1 MISDDSKDSIMYTN
15 NDYYE
20 HKFIKNKILK
30 NVIII
35 IFIMSMATLI
45 GLFFKV
51 IDLNESSIILVF
63 ILGVLFSAI
72 KTDGYI
78 YGILSSIVGVLS
90 FNFFFT
96 EPYYTFIA
104 YRADYPITFLIML
117 ISAAITSTLTSKIK
131 REIKLSNMREQRI
144 KLLYKNNKNLLKAKN
159 KDEIVEIC
167 NSSLVDILN
176 RSVATAIVDNDEN
189 LKKIVVETF
198 KDEDA
203 NGIFQSPLEKCA
215 LKECFSLGEEVGCGT
230 EFYQNAKTFN
240 FPIKGHKNVL
250 GVIGISCIESVA
262 LTENEKI
269 LLKSVSNQVALA
281 IEREDLFEKTRKAN
295 IDAETERLRSN
306 LLRSI
311 SHDLRTPLT
320 SIIGS
325 SSTILENY
333 DYVDEDIKKELLK
346 NIYEDASWLARSVE
360 NIISITR
367 VDEGRLEVKKNLEV
381 VEEIVEESIFIVK
394 KFSNKH
400 NIIVDI
406 PDNVIIINVD
416 GLLIEQVIINLID
429 NAMRYTPDNS
439 EIKVKVMKI
448 ENYVYFEVEVIVDIP
463 DNVIIIN
470 VDGLL
475 IEQVIINLIDNA
487 MRYTPDNSEI
497 KVKVMKIE
505 NYVYF
510 EVEDNGYGLK
520 DEDIDHIFDRFYSK
534 TNRKSLEKRGI
545 GLGLSICK
553 SIIEAHDG
561 EIEAFNNK
569 LGGATFRFKIPCE
582 EE

>member
-15 NDYYE
+15 NNHYE

-117 ISAAITSTLTSKIK
+117 ISAAITSILTSKIK

-230 EFYQNAKTFN
+230 EFYQNEKTFN
-240 FPIKGHKNVL
+240 FPIKWHKNVL

-448 ENYVYFEVEVIVDIP
+448 ENYVYFEVE
-463 DNVIIIN
+463 
-470 VDGLL
+470 
-475 IEQVIINLIDNA
+475 
-487 MRYTPDNSEI
+487 
-497 KVKVMKIE
+497 
-505 NYVYF
+505 
-510 EVEDNGYGLK
+510 DNGYGLK

>member
-90 FNFFFT
+90 FNFFFFT

-295 IDAETERLRSN
+295 IDAETEQLR
-306 LLRSI
+306 
-311 SHDLRTPLT
+311 
-320 SIIGS
+320 
-325 SSTILENY
+325 
-333 DYVDEDIKKELLK
+333 K
-346 NIYEDASWLARSVE
+346 
-360 NIISITR
+360 
-367 VDEGRLEVKKNLEV
+367 
-381 VEEIVEESIFIVK
+381 
-394 KFSNKH
+394 
-400 NIIVDI
+400 
-406 PDNVIIINVD
+406 
-416 GLLIEQVIINLID
+416 
-429 NAMRYTPDNS
+429 
-439 EIKVKVMKI
+439 
-448 ENYVYFEVEVIVDIP
+448 
-463 DNVIIIN
+463 
-470 VDGLL
+470 
-475 IEQVIINLIDNA
+475 
-487 MRYTPDNSEI
+487 
-497 KVKVMKIE
+497 
-505 NYVYF
+505 
-510 EVEDNGYGLK
+510 
-520 DEDIDHIFDRFYSK
+520 
-534 TNRKSLEKRGI
+534 
-545 GLGLSICK
+545 
-553 SIIEAHDG
+553 
-561 EIEAFNNK
+561 
-569 LGGATFRFKIPCE
+569 
-582 EE
+582 